1 MKKHSA
7 FLCILFDYDKI
18 VIIFCSTVHSRPDVG
33 VNLERSLIGCLQL
46 YEHWYEFS
54 FPSRTCRISSRAAK
68 IPKIKKVG

>member
-7 FLCILFDYDKI
+7 FCVFSLIMVKLYLYS
-18 VIIFCSTVHSRPDVG
+18 IFYSRPDVG

-54 FPSRTCRISSRAAK
+54 FPPTTCRISSHAAK
-68 IPKIKKVG
+68 ISKIKKVG

>member
-7 FLCILFDYDKI
+7 SLRILFDYGEI
-18 VIIFCSTVHSRPDVG
+18 AIIFYSRPVVG
-33 VNLERSLIGCLQL
+33 VNLEGTFIGCLQL

-54 FPSRTCRISSRAAK
+54 FPPRTCRISSHAAK